1 MEKDPLY
8 ELMRTPEPDER
19 NLAMLAHLLS
29 FAGFLVPGMNI
40 VAPLLIWLN
49 KREKSPFVAM
59 HARESLNFQITVT
72 IFVAVW
78 VMLKVMLV
86 GLLLLP
92 FVPFVIIALLII
104 VIRAGLKA
112 SSGEEYRY
120 PLCFRFIN

>member
-1 MEKDPLY
+1 MEKDPLH
-8 ELMRTPEPDER
+8 ELMRTPEPAEK

-29 FAGFLVPGMNI
+29 LSGFLIPGMNI
-40 VAPLLIWLN
+40 VIPLLIWLN
-49 KREKSPFVAM
+49 KRDQSHFVAM
-59 HARESLNFQITVT
+59 HARESLNFQITVA

-92 FVPFVIIALLII
+92 LVPFVIIALLII

-112 SSGEEYRY
+112 SNGEEYRY
-120 PLCFRFIN
+120 PLCLRFVN